1 MQIFVDADH
10 VAPHIVIVV
19 ELVQI
24 PVEHG
29 KCLVL
34 DQLLEVISTAVL
46 KDPLVERK
54 EAACNE
60 IDE

>member
-1 MQIFVDADH
+1 MQVFIDSDH

-19 ELVQI
+19 EFVQI

-34 DQLLEVISTAVL
+34 DQFLEVISTAIL